1 MSRTRCYDYTSE
13 ELNPITKTMKNKS
26 AHSQFDISV
35 SLESLISQ
43 TRAYG
48 ISLALHP
55 DFSVLNSLAVQ
66 AEQHSPT
73 PVSQL
78 SFPMSPN

>member
-1 MSRTRCYDYTSE
+1 MSQTRCYDFTSE

-35 SLESLISQ
+35 SPESHISQ
-43 TRAYG
+43 MPAYG
-48 ISLALHP
+48 ISLELHL
-55 DFSVLNSLAVQ
+55 DFSVLNSRAVQ
-66 AEQHSPT
+66 AEQHLPT

-78 SFPMSPN
+78 SFPTSPN